1 MSKTVLIII
10 GIIVLAIITYFV
22 IRYVYAKARG
32 KDVAPDVF
40 QLSESKLVYDS
51 YNVQSQLLGSS
62 GSSILAFVNVQYGD
76 RTATANPNA
85 NALLPLINIDGAVT
99 FEVAPDSAQLRV
111 VTVKPGGTST
121 EVVSVPP
128 LPMQKWIMVAILR
141 DGRRFDIMYNDQIVA
156 SHRLENYPKVIS
168 NPLRVGDKRMLG
180 SGVNVIVAPY
190 RMTPSEVIR
199 EMRHLSDT
207 AGMPVAANP
216 RLQLPPIPFSMKLKS
231 ICIPGI
237 PCNGVTQPPS
247 DQLKAWYSP
256 YN

>member
-1 MSKTVLIII
+1 MPKTVLIII

-22 IRYVYAKARG
+22 IRYVYATARG

-40 QLSESKLVYDS
+40 QLSESKQAYDS
-51 YNVQSQLLGSS
+51 YNTQIDLLKSS

-76 RTATANPNA
+76 RTGKANPNA
-85 NALLPLINIDGAVT
+85 NALLPLINIDGAMT
-99 FEVAPDSAQLRV
+99 FEVSPDSAQLSV
-111 VTVKPGGTST
+111 VTVEPGQTST
-121 EVVSVPP
+121 EVIQVPP
-128 LPMQKWIMVAILR
+128 LPMQKWVMVAILR

-156 SHRLENYPKVIS
+156 SHRLTHYPKVIS
-168 NPLRVGDKRMLG
+168 NPLRIGDKKMLG
-180 SGVNVIVAPY
+180 SAVNVIVAPY

-207 AGMPVAANP
+207 TGMPVAATP
-216 RLQLPPIPFSMKLKS
+216 RLQLPPIPFVNLRS